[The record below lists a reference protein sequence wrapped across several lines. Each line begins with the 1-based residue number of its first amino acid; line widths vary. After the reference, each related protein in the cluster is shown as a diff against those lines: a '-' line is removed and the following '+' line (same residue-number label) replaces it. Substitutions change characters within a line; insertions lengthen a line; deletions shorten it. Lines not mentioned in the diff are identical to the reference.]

1 MIELHN
7 YQIKGTN
14 SVAEATQYYTEILRQ
29 LNTGGGKTVEFSHI
43 ARRYIAANPG
53 KAVLILVHRQE
64 LQAQA
69 RATLWAAVNL
79 SAQLISSG
87 MKYIPPA
94 PVYVGMVESTHTRTH
109 LIENIGLVIIDECH
123 EEIFTKV
130 YNQYRTGTPVVT
142 KEGVLE
148 YKMYAPGDPI
158 ILGFSATPIA
168 ADKKKPLNR
177 LYKTIIPGPQVN
189 ELIALGR
196 LFPLQGLCQNITRA
210 PKDVV
215 DRLSLTVKGGD
226 FDAFNMGEKYR
237 KPRYVNNTVKA
248 YKKYS
253 EGKKAVVFNVN
264 VLHSQTVAA
273 AFTAAG
279 YDCRHVDGKTP
290 KAERKE
296 IFRWFKETPGAIL
309 CNCDIVR
316 MGFDEPSVECVIVN
330 LSTMSLVKWLQMAGR
345 GARRFM
351 FVDEAG
357 ELQYYKEYFDII
369 DMGGN
374 AHTHLDWNWDRD
386 WPEMFANPP
395 KPSKGGGV
403 AAVKICPGE
412 PPKECE
418 AVIHA
423 ATRVCPICGHVFPE
437 GEIAIEADLQEFIV
451 LTKGIDVA
459 AIIKKA
465 DANRYAEY
473 FPLFQ
478 IGRVLAQTA
487 FKTVKEM
494 TDERSVY
501 IWQEYERK
509 AKEWHELHNIKRT
522 LENKTKRIFG
532 APMKQ
537 KCKEILYTELKN
549 LYPTWKEQPPTNSL
563 QQDTSMNISNITQE
577 KAALKVENLRALHYE
592 L

>member
-7 YQIKGTN
+7 YQQKGTDN
-14 SVAEATQYYTEILRQ
+14 VAEATQYYSEILRQ

-43 ARRYIAANPG
+43 AKRYITAHPG
-53 KAVLILVHRQE
+53 KSVLILVHRQE
-64 LQAQA
+64 LQAQS
-69 RATLWAAVNL
+69 RRTLWEAVGV
-79 SAQLISSG
+79 SAQMISSG

-94 PVYVGMVESTHTRTH
+94 AVYVGMVESTHTRTH

-130 YNQYRTGTPVVT
+130 YNQYRTGTPVVD
-142 KEGVLE
+142 KDGILE
-148 YKMYAPGDPI
+148 YKMYGAGDPI

-168 ADKKKPLNR
+168 ANKKKPLNR

-196 LFPLQGLCQNITRA
+196 LYPMQGLCQNITRA

-226 FDAFNMGEKYR
+226 FDTFNMGEKYR
-237 KPRYVNNTVKA
+237 KPRYVNNTVK
-248 YKKYS
+248 KYQEFS
-253 EGKKAVVFNVN
+253 DGKKAIVFNVN

-279 YDCRHVDGKTP
+279 YDCKHVDGNTP
-290 KAERKE
+290 KKERAE
-296 IFRWFKETPGAIL
+296 IFKWYKQTPGAIL
-309 CNCDIVR
+309 CNCDIAR
-316 MGFDEPSVECVIVN
+316 MGFDEPSIECVIVN

-351 FVDEAG
+351 FVDAFG
-357 ELQYYKEYFDII
+357 ILHGYKEYFDII

-374 AHTHLDWNWDRD
+374 AVTHLDWNWDRD
-386 WPEMFANPP
+386 WPEIFANPP

-403 AAVKICPGE
+403 SPVKICPNE
-412 PPKECE
+412 ECN
-418 AVIHA
+418 AVIHSA
-423 ATRVCPICGHVFPE
+423 ARVCPICGHVFPE
-437 GEIAIEADLQEFIV
+437 GEIALEADLHEFII
-451 LTKGIDVA
+451 LTKNIDIA
-459 AIIKKA
+459 AIMKKA
-465 DANRYAEY
+465 DASRYAEY

-478 IGRVLAQTA
+478 IGRALAESA
-487 FKTVKEM
+487 AKTVKEM

-501 IWQEYERK
+501 IWQEYEK
-509 AKEWHELHNIKRT
+509 KGKEWHELHNIKRSV
-522 LENKTKRIFG
+522 EGKTKRVF
-532 APMKQ
+532 AAVMKQ

-549 LYPTWKEQPPTNSL
+549 LYPKWKTIKEEPPPTPESNA
-563 QQDTSMNISNITQE
+563 MNITNIAQ
-577 KAALKVENLRALHYE
+577 KIENLRALHYE